1 LKKALRLTTIS
12 FPVFSGLLANLIAAA
27 AAAPDEM
34 PTCKKHGTTFSI
46 EMESHK
52 DLQRRAK

>member
-1 LKKALRLTTIS
+1 M
-12 FPVFSGLLANLIAAA
+12 FSGLLANLIAAA
-27 AAAPDEM
+27 AAAPDEI

-52 DLQRRAK
+52 DLQRRAKKN

>member
-34 PTCKKHGTTFSI
+34 PTCEKHGTTFSI